1 MKKFFGAALF
11 CAAVLLTLSACQRG
25 GDQTSAAGAGGSV
38 TGDSGMVE
46 KMGEALPEGGE
57 APQSLSLANIVFYPE
72 KKDPVVFNVEVAT
85 SPDERAKGLQGRQSL
100 PDKSGMWFIFDR
112 DVRDAFWMKDTAF
125 ALDLIFVDKDYKV
138 VDIIA
143 NARPNSESLLV
154 PQKDYRYV
162 LELKGGAAA
171 QIGLGVGGK
180 LEYRLGPP

>member
-1 MKKFFGAALF
+1 MKKVFGFLCMLTLAALP
-11 CAAVLLTLSACQRG
+11 ACQRG
-25 GDQTSAAGAGGSV
+25 GQETGTVGADGDRNAG
-38 TGDSGMVE
+38 SGMVE
-46 KMGEALPEGGE
+46 KTEEAMPEGGE
-57 APQSLSLANIVFYPE
+57 GPQSLSLANIVFYPE
-72 KKDPVVFNVEVAT
+72 KKEPVVFTVEVAVT
-85 SPDERAKGLQGRQSL
+85 AEERSKGLQGRLSL

-112 DVRDAFWMKDTAF
+112 DVRDAFWMKDTSI

-162 LELKGGAAA
+162 LEVKGTTAA
-171 QIGLGVGGK
+171 QAGLAVGAK